1 MVVLAIGLLG
11 LVGLQAR
18 LQVLQMEAYQRA
30 QALILLHDMT
40 SRIQANRN
48 DVANYVTT
56 AIGVG
61 GTCPATGASRR
72 EKDLN
77 EWCTALQ
84 GAAEKIGTSN
94 VGAMVGGR
102 GCVESLSSNRYL
114 VTVAWQG
121 LAPLTAPPAGVTCGV
136 SQYNGS
142 TCTGDSCRRVVT
154 TVVRIPT
161 L

>member
-18 LQVLQMEAYQRA
+18 LQVLQLEAYQRA
-30 QALILLHDMT
+30 QGLMLLHDMAT
-40 SRIQANRN
+40 RISSNRN
-48 DVANYVTT
+48 AAANYVTT

-61 GTCPATGASRR
+61 GTCPATGSTRK

-77 EWCTALQ
+77 EWCTALK
-84 GAAEKIGTSN
+84 GAAEQSGGSN
-94 VGAMVGGR
+94 VGVMVGGR
-102 GCVESLSSNRYL
+102 GCIDSLGSNRYR

-121 LAPLTAPPAGVTCGV
+121 LAPLSAPPTNITCGTG
-136 SQYNGS
+136 QYNGS
-142 TCTGDSCRRVVT
+142 NCTGDLCRRVVT
-154 TVVRIPT
+154 TVVRIST